1 MRNDSYAMLK
11 FQKYHI
17 NFIQIQMKR
26 IVSQKLKDLVIRFF
40 YFSQRELTS
49 HFNNPVVRYLLRIFY
64 KNYLKRYLPMLN
76 TDVQIA
82 LTYRCQCRCIHCGS
96 ALYKQKQGKEL
107 TSSEVM
113 RLVDEVRRLGAGSV
127 YFFGGEP
134 LLVPQLTDY
143 IRYAKRKGL
152 TVILDAN
159 GFMLNE
165 NMVKK
170 LKEAGIDC
178 IGISIDSPFEIVH
191 DKLRGISGIFNRA
204 IAGIKYCK
212 KYNVGCYMSTYTTK
226 EKLKN
231 GELEKTINLAKTLG
245 VKIRILTPTLCGEW
259 LNRNDLVLSPKEIAL
274 LRSFLEKNKVYWERE
289 DLDNKETPFV
299 CPAFEKGYFHI
310 SAYGDVQPCCFLPVS
325 FGNIRKEPLISI
337 VRRMWS
343 SDMFVNY
350 EVHNCPSN
358 EKSFRQRYGIDSVGP
373 YPKRF
378 STKDLKNEHEADIS
392 ERNP

>member
-1 MRNDSYAMLK
+1 M
-11 FQKYHI
+11 
-17 NFIQIQMKR
+17 
-26 IVSQKLKDLVIRFF
+26 VSQKLKDLVIRFF
-40 YFSQRELTS
+40 YFSQRELTP
-49 HFNNPVVRYLLRIFY
+49 HFNNPVVRCLLRIFY
-64 KNYLKRYLPMLN
+64 KNYLRRYLPMLN
-76 TDVQIA
+76 TVVQIA

-96 ALYKQKQGKEL
+96 ALYKQKQRKEL

-143 IRYAKRKGL
+143 IRYAKQKGL
-152 TVILDAN
+152 TVILDTN

-170 LKEAGIDC
+170 LKEAGIDR
-178 IGISIDSPFEIVH
+178 IGVSI
-191 DKLRGISGIFNRA
+191 
-204 IAGIKYCK
+204 
-212 KYNVGCYMSTYTTK
+212 
-226 EKLKN
+226 KN

-245 VKIRILTPTLCGEW
+245 VKIRILTPTLCGKW
-259 LNRNDLVLSPKEIAL
+259 LNRNDLLLSPEEITL
-274 LRSFLEKNKVYWERE
+274 LRNFLEKDMVYWER
-289 DLDNKETPFV
+289 DDIDNKDAPFV
-299 CPAFEKGYFHI
+299 CSAFKKGYFHI

-343 SDMFVNY
+343 SNLFVNY
-350 EVHNCPSN
+350 EVHNCPIN
-358 EKSFRQRYGIDSVGP
+358 EKGFRDRYGIDSGGP

-378 STKDLKNEHEADIS
+378 STKDLKKQDMQGQYLKSDI
-392 ERNP
+392 